1 MCHTIKK
8 GSQCEKWVT
17 VWKMGH
23 SAKWVTVCKIGHTVK
38 KGSNYQGNKIS
49 YFLTYHSFV
58 FYISKVLN
66 VTVISYFLH
75 SFSFSPRR
83 RFVFQIEI
91 SGKYI
96 LLVLISRQCG
106 FTSLPLFAVGISLPF
121 SVYQKWVTLLT
132 NVSQYE
138 KWITM
143 LKICH
148 TLRNVSRCEKLSHSV
163 KKGSQCPKW
172 VYCKKWVTVCKRR
185 HSVQNGSHCEKCTK
199 L

>member
-1 MCHTIKK
+1 M
-8 GSQCEKWVT
+8 
-17 VWKMGH
+17 
-23 SAKWVTVCKIGHTVK
+23 
-38 KGSNYQGNKIS
+38 NKIS
-49 YFLTYHSFV
+49 YFLTYHSLLFC
-58 FYISKVLN
+58 ISKVLN

-96 LLVLISRQCG
+96 LLVLISRQCC

-138 KWITM
+138 KWVTM

-148 TLRNVSRCEKLSHSV
+148 AVKNWVTVWKRGHNVQNGHTVKNGSKCEKGVTVSKMGHTL
-163 KKGSQCPKW
+163 KNAPN
-172 VYCKKWVTVCKRR
+172 CKKWVFLW
-185 HSVQNGSHCEKCTK
+185 E